1 MKRVTAFLLCLMLI
15 IFSVP
20 ISVFAEGDGNFD
32 GGGGGMGNGSS
43 QNFWNPGNDGVRIT
57 VIRCRDQ
64 MPVTTPIDFSNKNQN
79 NIKIHFGKKSKIQY
93 RNGSSLQAYTSV
105 YNYYIPSQPMP
116 RIIGSS
122 SYTINIEATKKY
134 FCSEYALKLI
144 ASLTGMNYENLI
156 SGDYKILI
164 EPIAYMTFQGVY
176 MAMTAHEAALY
187 DEKLG
192 GGLRA
197 KMVSLSHKNL
207 PLALFL
213 QTSDL
218 GFAAWSGSSNQKVSN
233 TQIKAYLG
241 LGVIR
246 FSEADKGV
254 DIDSNSYEYRCD
266 TDVITSITV
275 NTDRRRTPDN
285 PVSVSFRVNGQNY
298 TVSNIYIPEGESQK
312 VWFKWHTPKTP
323 QTLNIDVSISGA
335 FANKANITAKIV
347 DLKENTPPNPTAN
360 DKNPSFKASS
370 IPSKAPKTS
379 ATWGKWD
386 CYWEPK
392 WEWQANWSWVSTGKN
407 TGYWVDNGHWVDRGD
422 WKYKWIS
429 YYAYLSANMNLQ
441 PDAKVPTAYSKTMKS
456 GYGINLNVNSNLSSN
471 APSSSIT
478 GAQNVISYYPEFN
491 YKTYNRVLEMITAG
505 YSSSFQLKK
514 NKYSTYNQRVH
525 FTPIWYPDGTY
536 SVYAEVIDVWTPEGM
551 LSVNLNDYV
560 NIKGSLYDDWHI
572 GPQF

>member
-64 MPVTTPIDFSNKNQN
+64 MPVTTPVDFSNKNQN

-335 FANKANITAKIV
+335 SANKANITAKIV

-360 DKNPSFKASS
+360 DKNPSFKAFS

-392 WEWQANWSWVSTGKN
+392 WEWQANWNWVSTGKN

-478 GAQNVISYYPEFN
+478 GAQNAISYYPEFN

-551 LSVNLNDYV
+551 LSINLNDYV

>member
-134 FCSEYALKLI
+134 FCSEYALRLI

-335 FANKANITAKIV
+335 SANKANITAKIV

-392 WEWQANWSWVSTGKN
+392 WEWQANWNWVSTGKN

-456 GYGINLNVNSNLSSN
+456 GYGINLNVTSNLSSN

-505 YSSSFQLKK
+505 YSSSFQLRK

-525 FTPIWYPDGTY
+525 FTPIWYPDGIY
-536 SVYAEVIDVWTPEGM
+536 SVYAEVIDAWTPEGM

>member
-233 TQIKAYLG
+233 AQIKAYLG
-241 LGVIR
+241 VGVIR

-275 NTDRRRTPDN
+275 NTNRRRTPDN
-285 PVSVSFRVNGQNY
+285 PVSVTFRVNGQNY

-335 FANKANITAKIV
+335 SANKANITAKIV
-347 DLKENTPPNPTAN
+347 ELKENTPPNPTAN
-360 DKNPSFKASS
+360 DKNPSFKTSS

-429 YYAYLSANMNLQ
+429 YYAYLSVNMNLQ

-456 GYGINLNVNSNLSSN
+456 GYGINLNVTSNLSSN

-491 YKTYNRVLEMITAG
+491 YKTYNRVLEIITAG
-505 YSSSFQLKK
+505 YSSSFQLRK

-525 FTPIWYPDGTY
+525 FTPIWYPDGIY
-536 SVYAEVIDVWTPEGM
+536 SVYAEVIDVWTPDGM

>member
-64 MPVTTPIDFSNKNQN
+64 MPVTTPVDFSNKNQN

-275 NTDRRRTPDN
+275 NTDRRRRPDN

-335 FANKANITAKIV
+335 SANKANIIAKIV

-505 YSSSFQLKK
+505 YSSSFQLRK

-525 FTPIWYPDGTY
+525 FTPIWYPDGIY
-536 SVYAEVIDVWTPEGM
+536 SVYAEVIDAWTPEGM

>member
-285 PVSVSFRVNGQNY
+285 PVSVTFRVNGQNY

-335 FANKANITAKIV
+335 SANKANIIAKIV

-392 WEWQANWSWVSTGKN
+392 WEWQANWGWVSTGKN

-505 YSSSFQLKK
+505 YSSSFQLRK

-551 LSVNLNDYV
+551 LSINLNDYV

>member
-43 QNFWNPGNDGVRIT
+43 QNFWNPGNDGVRVT

-64 MPVTTPIDFSNKNQN
+64 MPVTTPIDFSNKNQPSSMG
-79 NIKIHFGKKSKIQY
+79 HFGKKSKIQY
-93 RNGSSLQAYTSV
+93 RNGASLTPQMNGYS
-105 YNYYIPSQPMP
+105 YSKPSQPMP

-285 PVSVSFRVNGQNY
+285 PVSVTFRVNGQNY

-335 FANKANITAKIV
+335 SANKANIIAKIV

-505 YSSSFQLKK
+505 YSSSFQLRK

-551 LSVNLNDYV
+551 LSINLNDYV

>member
-335 FANKANITAKIV
+335 SANKANITAKIV

-392 WEWQANWSWVSTGKN
+392 WEWQANWNWVSTGKN

-478 GAQNVISYYPEFN
+478 GAQNAISYYPEFN

-505 YSSSFQLKK
+505 YSSSFQLRK

-525 FTPIWYPDGTY
+525 FTPIWYPDGIY
-536 SVYAEVIDVWTPEGM
+536 SVYAEVIDAWTPEGM

>member
-335 FANKANITAKIV
+335 SANKANITAKIV

>member
-285 PVSVSFRVNGQNY
+285 PVSVTFRVNGQNY

-335 FANKANITAKIV
+335 SANKANIIAKIV

-392 WEWQANWSWVSTGKN
+392 WEWQANWGWVSTGKN

-429 YYAYLSANMNLQ
+429 YHAYLSANMNLQ

>member
-15 IFSVP
+15 IFFVP

-233 TQIKAYLG
+233 AQIKAYLG
-241 LGVIR
+241 VGVIR

-275 NTDRRRTPDN
+275 NTNRRRTPDN
-285 PVSVSFRVNGQNY
+285 PVSVTFRVNGQNY

-335 FANKANITAKIV
+335 SANKANITAKIV
-347 DLKENTPPNPTAN
+347 ELKENTPPNPTAN
-360 DKNPSFKASS
+360 DKNPSFKTSS

-429 YYAYLSANMNLQ
+429 YYAYLSVNMNLQ

-456 GYGINLNVNSNLSSN
+456 GYGINLNVTSNLSSN

-491 YKTYNRVLEMITAG
+491 YKTYNRVLEIITAG
-505 YSSSFQLKK
+505 YSSSFQLRK

-525 FTPIWYPDGTY
+525 FTPIWYPDGIY
-536 SVYAEVIDVWTPEGM
+536 SVYAEVIDVWTPDGM

>member
-285 PVSVSFRVNGQNY
+285 PVSVTFRVNGQNY

-335 FANKANITAKIV
+335 SANKANITAQIV

-360 DKNPSFKASS
+360 DKNSSFKTSS

-478 GAQNVISYYPEFN
+478 GAQNAISYYPEFN

-505 YSSSFQLKK
+505 YSSSFQLRK

-525 FTPIWYPDGTY
+525 FTPIWYPDGIY
-536 SVYAEVIDVWTPEGM
+536 SVYAEVIDIWTPEGM

>member
-1 MKRVTAFLLCLMLI
+1 MKRVTAFLLYLMLI

-43 QNFWNPGNDGVRIT
+43 QNFWNPGNDGVRVT

-64 MPVTTPIDFSNKNQN
+64 MPVTTPIDFSNKNQPSSMG
-79 NIKIHFGKKSKIQY
+79 HFGKKSKIQY
-93 RNGSSLQAYTSV
+93 RNGASLTPQMNGYS
-105 YNYYIPSQPMP
+105 YSKPSQPMP

-285 PVSVSFRVNGQNY
+285 PVSVTFRVNGQNY

-335 FANKANITAKIV
+335 SANKANIIAQIV
-347 DLKENTPPNPTAN
+347 DLKESTPPNPTAN
-360 DKNPSFKASS
+360 DKNPSFKDSS

-392 WEWQANWSWVSTGKN
+392 WEWQANWNWVSTGKN

-491 YKTYNRVLEMITAG
+491 YKTYNRVLEMITAD
-505 YSSSFQLKK
+505 YSSSFQLRK

-551 LSVNLNDYV
+551 LSINLNDYV

>member
-134 FCSEYALKLI
+134 FCSEYALRLI

-197 KMVSLSHKNL
+197 RMVSLSHKNL

-233 TQIKAYLG
+233 AQIKAYLG

-266 TDVITSITV
+266 TDVITSIIV

-285 PVSVSFRVNGQNY
+285 PVSVTFRVNGQNY

-335 FANKANITAKIV
+335 SANKANITAKIV

-392 WEWQANWSWVSTGKN
+392 WEWQANWNWVSTGKN

-456 GYGINLNVNSNLSSN
+456 GYGINLNVTSNLSSN

-478 GAQNVISYYPEFN
+478 GAQNAISYYPEFN

-505 YSSSFQLKK
+505 YSSSFQLRK

-525 FTPIWYPDGTY
+525 FTPIWYPDGIY
-536 SVYAEVIDVWTPEGM
+536 SVYAEVIDAWTPEGM